1 MTCALYTPNKDF
13 WALSFA
19 PNFTND
25 SHIYSD
31 YYSVELHYI
40 TKALKNK
47 NKQKRKLDKKKTKPK
62 KLHYAP

>member
-40 TKALKNK
+40 TKAL
-47 NKQKRKLDKKKTKPK
+47 
-62 KLHYAP
+62 